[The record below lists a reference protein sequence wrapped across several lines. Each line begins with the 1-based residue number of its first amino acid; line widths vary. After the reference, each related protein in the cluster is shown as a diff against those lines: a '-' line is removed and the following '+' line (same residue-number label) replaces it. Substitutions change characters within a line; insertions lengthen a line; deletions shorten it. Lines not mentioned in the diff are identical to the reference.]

1 MKIKYIKELDSV
13 RGIAALSIMWL
24 HFASG
29 IPHQSTIGTYLQKS
43 SSLFQVGV
51 PLFFVLSGFLITRIL
66 IHSKTESHFFRNFY
80 ARRSLRIFPL
90 YYLVLLIAFFLL
102 PLLYGSS
109 IPSGR
114 NMLIQIFYLQNIA
127 IAFKWLNF
135 DGFNHLWSLAVEEHF
150 YLFWPLIVY
159 YCSAANLKKLIVFIL
174 IAQPVLRYLLLQ
186 QNVDVFYF
194 TFTRLDELCIGGLI
208 AIMELEGKII
218 SKRLVAIVAGL
229 CIAGVVFWLAFT
241 GQRLHVIQ
249 SLKFSL
255 FSIIFYIAIG
265 YIALNNNRWVNKALQ
280 NRVLFY
286 TGKISYGLYI
296 YHPIC
301 YTLVEYFIH
310 PQGQIIKFVWCI
322 SSSYAVASLSYY
334 LYEKQFLRFKKR
346 FASTDINVSA
356 TALAVPTAPR
366 QD

>member
-1 MKIKYIKELDSV
+1 MKLKYIKELDSV

-29 IPHQSTIGTYLQKS
+29 IPHQSVVGTYLQKS

-66 IHSKTESHFFRNFY
+66 IHSKSENNFFLNFY

-90 YYLVLLIAFFLL
+90 YYLVLAIAFFLL
-102 PLLYGSS
+102 PVLFRSNF
-109 IPSGR
+109 PSGA
-114 NMLIQIFYLQNIA
+114 NILTQIFYLQNIA
-127 IAFKWLNF
+127 IAFKWPDFN
-135 DGFNHLWSLAVEEHF
+135 GFNHLWSLAVEEHF

-159 YCSAANLKKLIVFIL
+159 CLNPGNLKKLIIL
-174 IAQPVLRYLLLQ
+174 ILCVQPILRFILLQ

-208 AIMELEGKII
+208 AIMELEGKVI
-218 SKRLVAIVAGL
+218 SKRLVIIVSSLCVAGL
-229 CIAGVVFWLAFT
+229 IFWLAFT

-265 YIALNNNRWVNKALQ
+265 YIALNNNKWINKALQ
-280 NRVLFY
+280 NKVLFY

-301 YTLVEYFIH
+301 YTLVEYYLH
-310 PQGQIIKFVWCI
+310 PQSQIVKFVWCI
-322 SSSYAVASLSYY
+322 STSYAIASLSYY

-346 FASTDINVSA
+346 FASADIKA
-356 TALAVPTAPR
+356 PALAVPTIPR